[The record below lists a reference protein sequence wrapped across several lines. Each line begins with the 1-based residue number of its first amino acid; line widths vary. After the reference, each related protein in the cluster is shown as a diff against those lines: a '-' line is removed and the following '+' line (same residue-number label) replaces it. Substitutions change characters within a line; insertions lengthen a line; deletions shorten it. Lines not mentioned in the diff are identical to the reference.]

1 MISLKYIT
9 TLAFSLLCGAGG
21 GCKKTP
27 LYISLQAN
35 IIGKNPHKQAKW
47 GSVALCDPWV
57 FSSRLG
63 LAVVCGIIFRSG
75 HTITTFL
82 LAFKNRKYM
91 VLVKNFIFF
100 NS

>member
-9 TLAFSLLCGAGG
+9 SLALSQLYGAGG
-21 GCKKTP
+21 GYKKN
-27 LYISLQAN
+27 S
-35 IIGKNPHKQAKW
+35 IIYFFIGQYYRKKLKQTNKMS
-47 GSVALCDPWV
+47 SVALCDPWV

>member
-1 MISLKYIT
+1 MISVKYIT
-9 TLAFSLLCGAGG
+9 SLAFSQLCGAGR
-21 GCKKTP
+21 GCKKTS

-35 IIGKNPHKQAKW
+35 IIEGKKKTNKMS
-47 GSVALCDPWV
+47 SVALCDPQV

-63 LAVVCGIIFRSG
+63 LAVVCGVIFWSG